1 MRTASH
7 ASERRRRHDLDHR
20 TPTGSARTPN
30 RCNRLAVPLRLSL
43 TDGHA
48 TDTELTLTLAE
59 AEHLHA
65 ALCRALDGE
74 PTPPAAPD
82 CRQSVQASP
91 GSAHIIG
98 RA

>member
-1 MRTASH
+1 MSWTIERPPGRPVRRT
-7 ASERRRRHDLDHR
+7 DD
-20 TPTGSARTPN
+20 
-30 RCNRLAVPLRLSL
+30 NRLAVPLRLSVA
-43 TDGHA
+43 DGHT

-74 PTPPAAPD
+74 PTPPTAPE

-91 GSAHIIG
+91 GVARIIG

>member
-1 MRTASH
+1 MTWTIERPPGRPVHRTA
-7 ASERRRRHDLDHR
+7 D
-20 TPTGSARTPN
+20 
-30 RCNRLAVPLRLSL
+30 NRLAVPLRLSL
-43 TDGHA
+43 TDGHT

-82 CRQSVQASP
+82 CRQSVQASS
-91 GSAHIIG
+91 GTAHIVG

>member
-1 MRTASH
+1 MTWTIERPPGRPVRRT
-7 ASERRRRHDLDHR
+7 HD
-20 TPTGSARTPN
+20 
-30 RCNRLAVPLRLSL
+30 NRLAVPLRLSL

-48 TDTELTLTLAE
+48 TDTELALTLAE

-82 CRQSVQASP
+82 CRRPVQASP
-91 GSAHIIG
+91 GMAHIVG

>member
-1 MRTASH
+1 MNWTVERPPGRPVRRT
-7 ASERRRRHDLDHR
+7 DD
-20 TPTGSARTPN
+20 
-30 RCNRLAVPLRLSL
+30 NRLAVPLRLFVA
-43 TDGHA
+43 DGHHA
-48 TDTELTLTLAE
+48 DTELTLTLAE

-74 PTPPAAPD
+74 PTPPTAPD

-91 GSAHIIG
+91 GVAHIVG

>member
-1 MRTASH
+1 MTWTIERPPGRPVRRTA
-7 ASERRRRHDLDHR
+7 D
-20 TPTGSARTPN
+20 
-30 RCNRLAVPLRLSL
+30 NRLAVPLRLSL

-48 TDTELTLTLAE
+48 TDAELTLTLAE

-91 GSAHIIG
+91 GTSRIVG
-98 RA
+98 RG

>member
-1 MRTASH
+1 MSWTI
-7 ASERRRRHDLDHR
+7 ER
-20 TPTGSARTPN
+20 TPERPVRRMGDK
-30 RCNRLAVPLRLSL
+30 RLAVPLRLIR
-43 TDGHA
+43 TGEEP

-65 ALCRALDGE
+65 ALCRALDSQ
-74 PTPPAAPD
+74 PPPPAAPE

-91 GSAHIIG
+91 SAAHISE

>member
-1 MRTASH
+1 MTWTVKRPQGRPVRRTA
-7 ASERRRRHDLDHR
+7 DDQ
-20 TPTGSARTPN
+20 
-30 RCNRLAVPLRLSL
+30 LAVPLCLSL

-74 PTPPAAPD
+74 PPPPTAPD
-82 CRQSVQASP
+82 CRQSVQTSP
-91 GSAHIIG
+91 GMAHIVG

>member
-1 MRTASH
+1 MSWAIERPPGRPVRRT
-7 ASERRRRHDLDHR
+7 DD
-20 TPTGSARTPN
+20 
-30 RCNRLAVPLRLSL
+30 NRLAVPLRVFVS
-43 TDGHA
+43 DGHA

-74 PTPPAAPD
+74 PTPPTAPE

-91 GSAHIIG
+91 RVAQIIG

>member
-1 MRTASH
+1 MNWTIERPPGCPVRRT
-7 ASERRRRHDLDHR
+7 DD
-20 TPTGSARTPN
+20 
-30 RCNRLAVPLRLSL
+30 NRLAVPLRLSR
-43 TDGHA
+43 TDGHS

-74 PTPPAAPD
+74 PPPPAAPD

-91 GSAHIIG
+91 GAAHIVG

>member
-1 MRTASH
+1 MSWTIERPPGRPVQRTG
-7 ASERRRRHDLDHR
+7 D
-20 TPTGSARTPN
+20 
-30 RCNRLAVPLRLSL
+30 NRLAVPLRLCL
-43 TDGHA
+43 TGGQA
-48 TDTELTLTLAE
+48 TDTELTLTLTLAE

-74 PTPPAAPD
+74 PTPPTAPD

-91 GSAHIIG
+91 GTAHILG

>member
-1 MRTASH
+1 MSWTIERAPGRPVRRT
-7 ASERRRRHDLDHR
+7 DV
-20 TPTGSARTPN
+20 
-30 RCNRLAVPLRLSL
+30 NRLAVPLRLSL
-43 TDGHA
+43 KDGHA
-48 TDTELTLTLAE
+48 TDTELVLTLAE

-74 PTPPAAPD
+74 PSPPAAPD

-91 GSAHIIG
+91 GAAHIIG

>member
-1 MRTASH
+1 MSWTI
-7 ASERRRRHDLDHR
+7 ERNARRPVRRIGD
-20 TPTGSARTPN
+20 
-30 RCNRLAVPLRLSL
+30 NRLAVPLRL
-43 TDGHA
+43 TRIGGDP

-65 ALCRALDGE
+65 ALCRALDSQ
-74 PTPPAAPD
+74 PAPPAAPE

-91 GSAHIIG
+91 SAAHIVE